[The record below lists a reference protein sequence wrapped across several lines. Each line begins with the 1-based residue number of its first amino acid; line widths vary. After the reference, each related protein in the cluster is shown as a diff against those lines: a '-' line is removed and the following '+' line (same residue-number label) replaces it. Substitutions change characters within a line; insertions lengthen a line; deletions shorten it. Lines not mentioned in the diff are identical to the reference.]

1 MKNGEKKYRRNG
13 VAIGCYVI
21 SALMLAYAFYQV
33 GTTVGT
39 INQYYSQTDF
49 GPTAI
54 EYVVY
59 CLQAAIQP
67 LLYALILFM
76 LAYILDAVRKN
87 NPANYLTD
95 EEILDAAEARKQK
108 REARKLARGENA
120 AAKAGLVTTD
130 ENSVEADFA
139 KSLDAEL
146 KADEKKTS
154 GQRSRSNN
162 YNKSNAGRQGGNS
175 GSNRKKTEG
184 SGSKSANSGSNSS
197 KSGGNSSNS
206 GSKSGGNN
214 SSRNANAP
222 KSNNG
227 ANNAKSGSN
236 SSKSGNSNQQR
247 NSSGSSRRK
256 PASDKPK
263 TESKTEPKVEE
274 KKADIKVETKAE
286 TKPENIFDVMIAGPD
301 KNE

>member
-197 KSGGNSSNS
+197 KSGGN
-206 GSKSGGNN
+206 N

-227 ANNAKSGSN
+227 ANNTKGGNSG
-236 SSKSGNSNQQR
+236 SKSGNSNQQR

-274 KKADIKVETKAE
+274 KKVDIKVETKAE